1 MWWERAR
8 EGEGE
13 GISARAST
21 HNKMGEKQAP
31 NGLDLIRPGEKVQV
45 VLNLEENRRSEGK
58 RGRDRR
64 GRVPERLMICE
75 GNHNGE

>member
-8 EGEGE
+8 EGEDE

-21 HNKMGEKQAP
+21 QNKMGEKQAP
-31 NGLDLIRPGEKVQV
+31 NGLDLIRPGEEVQV
-45 VLNLEENRRSEGK
+45 VLNPEENRRSEGK
-58 RGRDRR
+58 KWRDRR

-75 GNHNGE
+75 ENHNGA